1 MSDSLDLASKWLHA
15 SASPSVCLSMTD
27 TCRLQLVLSRQPE
40 IFGGQ
45 PGVVVKC
52 LRYVARAVLAVLVLT
67 CTFFS

>member
-15 SASPSVCLSMTD
+15 SVSLSVHLSMTD
-27 TCRLQLVLSRQPE
+27 TCRSQLVLLWQPK

-45 PGVVVKC
+45 PGVVAKC
-52 LRYVARAVLAVLVLT
+52 LRYVTHAVFVVLVLT